1 LKIFIIRHPHS
12 IANEEKIYNSYT
24 DVPLSDKGAKQMEEV
39 IQYLKNFKDVEF
51 GQVQSIYSSPLTRCT
66 NIADKLANEW
76 NCPVIKDDKLVEM
89 NFGIF
94 EGKTYQEIDL
104 SFPNELLQWS
114 NDYIHFQIPE
124 GESLQ
129 QCMVR
134 IKPFVNHL
142 INQDQDIVIVTH
154 GGIVKLLM
162 LLFLDLP
169 IEFYWKFATDNC
181 CIVEINYMNNFGYLS
196 NLINFSV

>member
-1 LKIFIIRHPHS
+1 MKIFIIRHPHS
-12 IANEEKIYNSYT
+12 LANEEKIYNSIT

-39 IQYLKNFKDVEF
+39 IQYLKNFKTIEF
-51 GQVQSIYSSPLTRCT
+51 DQVQSIYSSPLMRCSVL
-66 NIADKLANEW
+66 ADKLSNEW
-76 NCPVIKDDKLVEM
+76 DCQVVKEDQLIEI

-114 NDYIHFQIPE
+114 NDYIHYQIPE

-129 QCMVR
+129 QCMLRV
-134 IKPFVNHL
+134 KPFITHL
-142 INQDQDIVIVTH
+142 KNQDQDVAIVTH

-162 LLFLDLP
+162 LAFLDLP
-169 IEFYWKFATDNC
+169 IETYWKFATNNC
-181 CIVEINYMNNFGYLS
+181 CIVEINYENNFGYLS
-196 NLINFSV
+196 NLINFRI